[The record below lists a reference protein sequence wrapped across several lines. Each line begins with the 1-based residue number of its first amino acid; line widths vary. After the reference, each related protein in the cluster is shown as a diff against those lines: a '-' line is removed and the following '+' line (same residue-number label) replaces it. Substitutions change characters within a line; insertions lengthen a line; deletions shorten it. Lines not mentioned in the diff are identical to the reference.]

1 MHSDRMV
8 SQQTSKNDVTI
19 LHLVRSS
26 PRTQH
31 FPQLSSPMSS
41 GTPVV
46 GLSVRIIRIL
56 NMHNNFLQYAKEHS
70 SAEKGLHRVH
80 LVRWHTFLSFASAGL
95 HENENQE
102 NNTPEQSKPRE
113 DPCAKHSRTDAKI
126 WSLYM
131 TETEAEDKELVQ
143 SWKTGLDSL
152 LVFVRVPIFHFFG
165 ANSKNFQ
172 AGLFA
177 GVLAAFLL
185 ESRKGLQDDPQQV
198 LLREINR
205 ALRNESS
212 TSAPLT
218 FHPTTSSFYVNF
230 LWFISLTLTL
240 AGALSAVIAKGWI
253 DTYLPASAGK
263 SFEDACERH
272 LRVTRAYQWHL
283 ESILALIP
291 LLLQLSLLLF
301 LAGLAIFVLG
311 DSKIIGAAVLAVIA
325 LTTVIYTVVTVL
337 PWLSPACPF
346 RTTLSRFIPGTDKM
360 ARYKRYVRSS
370 YTQPNS
376 SSGLMISDIRHKP
389 KEDDAELMILA
400 WIIANSTR
408 EDVMVE
414 AVKAIAALDPA
425 QSMGLHLAMREY
437 GAIPNLCGRLIK
449 LCNLLPGH
457 DDKALE
463 ERTNVKGTFKQCK

>member
-1 MHSDRMV
+1 
-8 SQQTSKNDVTI
+8 
-19 LHLVRSS
+19 
-26 PRTQH
+26 
-31 FPQLSSPMSS
+31 
-41 GTPVV
+41 
-46 GLSVRIIRIL
+46 
-56 NMHNNFLQYAKEHS
+56 
-70 SAEKGLHRVH
+70 
-80 LVRWHTFLSFASAGL
+80 
-95 HENENQE
+95 
-102 NNTPEQSKPRE
+102 
-113 DPCAKHSRTDAKI
+113 
-126 WSLYM
+126 M

-152 LVFVRVPIFHFFG
+152 LVFVRVPISHFFG
-165 ANSKNFQ
+165 AKSKTFQ

-198 LLREINR
+198 LLQEINR

-212 TSAPLT
+212 TSAPLP
-218 FHPTTSSFYVNF
+218 FQPTTSSLSVNF

-240 AGALSAVIAKGWI
+240 SGALSAVIAKGWI

-283 ESILALIP
+283 DGILALIP

-311 DSKIIGAAVLAVIA
+311 DSKSIGAAVLALIA
-325 LTTVIYTVVTVL
+325 LTTVVYTVVTVL

-346 RTTLSRFIPGTDKM
+346 RTTLSTFIPGTDGM

-376 SSGLMISDIRHKP
+376 SSGLMISDFSHKP
-389 KEDDAELMILA
+389 EKDDVELMILA
-400 WIIANSTR
+400 WIIANSSR
-408 EDVMVE
+408 EDVINE
-414 AVKAIAALDPA
+414 AVKAIAGLDPDR
-425 QSMGLHLAMREY
+425 SMDLHLAMREY
-437 GAIPNLCGRLIK
+437 GAITDLCALLMT
-449 LCNLLPGH
+449 LCDLLPGH

-463 ERTNVKGTFKQCK
+463 ERTIMKGTFKQCE

>member
-1 MHSDRMV
+1 MRRNIL
-8 SQQTSKNDVTI
+8 QQRKVCIEFISFRGHI
-19 LHLVRSS
+19 LIFSLC
-26 PRTQH
+26 RT
-31 FPQLSSPMSS
+31 
-41 GTPVV
+41 
-46 GLSVRIIRIL
+46 
-56 NMHNNFLQYAKEHS
+56 
-70 SAEKGLHRVH
+70 
-80 LVRWHTFLSFASAGL
+80 

-102 NNTPEQSKPRE
+102 NNPSEPPKPRE
-113 DPCAKHSRTDAKI
+113 DPYAKYSRSDAKV

-152 LVFVRVPIFHFFG
+152 LVFVRVPISHFF
-165 ANSKNFQ
+165 NTKSKNFQ

-177 GVLAAFLL
+177 GVVAAFLL

-212 TSAPLT
+212 ASAPLP
-218 FHPTTSSFYVNF
+218 FHPTTSSFSVNF

-240 AGALSAVIAKGWI
+240 VGALSAVIAKGWI
-253 DTYLPASAGK
+253 VTYLPASAGK

-272 LRVTRAYQWHL
+272 LRVTRAHQWHL
-283 ESILALIP
+283 DGILALIP

-311 DSKIIGAAVLAVIA
+311 DSKSIGAAVLALIA
-325 LTTVIYTVVTVL
+325 LTTVIYIVMTVL
-337 PWLSPACPF
+337 PRLSPACPF
-346 RTTLSRFIPGTDKM
+346 RTTLSTFIPGTDEM

-376 SSGLMISDIRHKP
+376 LFGLTISDIRHKP
-389 KEDDAELMILA
+389 EEDDAELMILA

-408 EDVMVE
+408 DDVMNE
-414 AVKAIAALDPA
+414 AIKAIAGLDPDR
-425 QSMGLHLAMREY
+425 SMDLRLAMQEY
-437 GAIPNLCGRLIK
+437 GAFPNLCRQLIT
-449 LCNLLPGH
+449 LCDFLPGS
-457 DDKALE
+457 DDQALE
-463 ERTNVKGTFKQCK
+463 EQTTVKGTFKQRK